1 MSKRVVAYY
10 VGENIIGSIGSRSVK
25 PYKTLWKVI
34 LHETK
39 YKKDFEFEVA
49 KINVLKSDFKETFY
63 GKPVLKDSYELVELE
78 KEYLY

>member
-10 VGENIIGSIGSRSVK
+10 VGENVIGNIGSRSVK
-25 PYKTLWKVI
+25 PYCTLWKII
-34 LHETK
+34 LHETE
-39 YKKDFEFEVA
+39 YKKEFLFEVA
-49 KINVLKSDFKETFY
+49 KVNVLKSDFKDYYY